1 MARTTITLPAD
12 LLDELVAEVK
22 ARSKTE
28 AVMTAI
34 RDEIKLRK
42 MARIKA
48 MAGQMEFIRTA
59 DDLRHGDERLG

>member
-12 LLDELVAEVK
+12 LLDELVAEVR

-48 MAGQMEFIRTA
+48 MAGRMEFIRTA